1 MRGIYHFYKISGQ
14 LSCAGQPTEDQ
25 LKQLAAEKYEVIINL
40 GLLNT
45 KYSLPDEAGLA
56 KELGLNYH
64 HIPVNFEKP
73 QLTEL
78 ADFIG
83 LMNQHSGSKT
93 MVHCAANYRASVFT
107 GLYLL
112 AAGKMDKEEM
122 EDFIDDIWQP
132 NTVWQQL
139 LEDGIDYLEG
149 RTSNG

>member
-1 MRGIYHFYKISGQ
+1 MRGIYHFHKVSDD
-14 LSCAGQPTEDQ
+14 LACAGQPTEEQ
-25 LKQLAAEKYEVIINL
+25 LKQLANENYRVIVNL

-45 KYSLPDEAGLA
+45 RYALPDEAGLI
-56 KELGLNYH
+56 KELGIEYH

-78 ADFIG
+78 TDFITF
-83 LMNQHSGSKT
+83 MKQHAGEKT

-112 AAGKMDKEEM
+112 AAGEMDKQEM

-132 NTVWQQL
+132 NTVWKQF
-139 LEDGIDYLEG
+139 LEEGINFVEG
-149 RTSNG
+149 PKSDV